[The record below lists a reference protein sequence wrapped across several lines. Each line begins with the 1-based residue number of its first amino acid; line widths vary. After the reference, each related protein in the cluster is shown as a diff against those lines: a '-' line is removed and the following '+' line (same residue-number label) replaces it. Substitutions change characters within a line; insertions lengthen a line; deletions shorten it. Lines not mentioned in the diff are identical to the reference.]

1 MSWVSPLILK
11 GSKKFRSFRTIC
23 RPQSSKSTYMAHM
36 CGGPKQVW
44 GDQRAGGPENLLALR
59 VEGTRASGWPSNVG
73 DKTIQLQAE
82 FVLETIVCQIDTSQ
96 NTHFCHLLHVSKLRA
111 FWGDQTDPKSAWRRP
126 NSILRIGIETALFQD
141 VFQFKKN
148 YLVRVFGANSNAAL
162 ISLVLWVLNNWE
174 FVLRD
179 WGWGRLFHKARLEGL
194 LGSWVVQIP
203 TFLHVFKMVEA
214 TFRGYSPSLSSKILP
229 LLLLNTSSM
238 EIVLFTDQAWFQM
251 QFPLRLGV

>member
-1 MSWVSPLILK
+1 MSWVFTLILK
-11 GSKKFRSFRTIC
+11 GSKKFRSFSVEYEHRDPSPQNQPTWRTC
-23 RPQSSKSTYMAHM
+23 A
-36 CGGPKQVW
+36 
-44 GDQRAGGPENLLALR
+44 GDQRAGGPENSLALR
-59 VEGTRASGWPSNVG
+59 VERTRASGWPSNVG
-73 DKTIQLQAE
+73 D
-82 FVLETIVCQIDTSQ
+82 
-96 NTHFCHLLHVSKLRA
+96 N
-111 FWGDQTDPKSAWRRP
+111 
-126 NSILRIGIETALFQD
+126 NSITSWICTGNYSVSNWHVTKYSFLSFVAHVEIHALSRGTKRRIETALFQE
-141 VFQFKKN
+141 VFQLKKN

-194 LGSWVVQIP
+194 LDSWVVQIP

-238 EIVLFTDQAWFQM
+238 EIVLFTDQAWF
-251 QFPLRLGV
+251 